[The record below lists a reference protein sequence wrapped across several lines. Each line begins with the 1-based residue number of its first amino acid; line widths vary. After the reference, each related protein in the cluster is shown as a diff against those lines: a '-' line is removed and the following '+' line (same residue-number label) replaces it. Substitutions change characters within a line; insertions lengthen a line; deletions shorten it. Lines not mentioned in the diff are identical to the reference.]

1 MGSETVPTFSD
12 AVVFDAT
19 GLGSDAG
26 YPFGLAWADVNVDGY
41 PDLAVANS
49 SINITDCSVHEAGLT
64 PSVSIFL
71 NTGDWSPISD
81 GFEDPIDIQICS
93 DCSPNEV
100 AFADMNGDGDMD
112 LVVSAGDGD
121 PNDDEVGSWG
131 IYVLFGDGS
140 GNFGSPTA
148 YQTET
153 PIRGLVV
160 QQFSGSAFDVAAAG
174 DACHDDN
181 GTVGNDKVYV
191 YSNNGS
197 GVLTSVDSDDLG
209 MGDYSSAFDIASAHF
224 DNDSPSNGLYDLVTC
239 NVGDDET
246 SELTNNGSFDFD
258 LDDYPDPCSV
268 TWSWTDVTAGT
279 FNPGTVGD
287 AAVIDSYGSELRV
300 LYGDGHGGF
309 SHNCDPHTAGG
320 DKYVIAHGNCTTADV
335 VAGVTTGLIN
345 GNQRLDLAAT
355 LPACTEVAIL
365 IGLGGLPTLSSKFQF
380 DTGGSY
386 WIEAEP
392 PASGIQ
398 AIYPVRVIIVDLDQ
412 DGNGDLVTA
421 NQGSA
426 NLSVMINQM

>member
-1 MGSETVPTFSD
+1 MPTFSN
-12 AVVFDAT
+12 AVVFTAT

-26 YPFGLAWADVNVDGY
+26 YPFGLASGDVNEDGY

-49 SINITDCSVHEAGLT
+49 SVNITNCNIDDPPLT
-64 PSVSIFL
+64 PSVSIL
-71 NTGDWSPISD
+71 INSGDWSPTSN
-81 GFEDPIDIQICS
+81 GFEAPIDIDVCA

-100 AFADMNGDGDMD
+100 AFADLDGDGHLD
-112 LVVSAGDGD
+112 LVISAGDGD
-121 PNDDEVGSWG
+121 PDDDEVGSWG
-131 IYVLFGDGS
+131 IYVCFGDGT
-140 GNFGSPTA
+140 GDFQVDAVYETA
-148 YQTET
+148 T

-160 QQFSGSAFDVAAAG
+160 QQFSGSAFDVAVAG
-174 DACHDDN
+174 DDCHDDR

-197 GVLTSVDSDDLG
+197 GVLTPADSDDLG

-239 NVGDDET
+239 NVGDDES
-246 SELTNNGSFDFD
+246 SELTNNGGYDFD

-268 TWSWTDVTAGT
+268 TWGWTDVTAGT

-287 AAVIDSYGSELRV
+287 AAVIDSSGGELRV

-309 SHNCDPHTAGG
+309 THDCDPHTAGG
-320 DKYVIAHGNCTTADV
+320 DKYVIAHGNCTTADI
-335 VAGVTTGLIN
+335 VAGVTTGLLN

-365 IGLGGLPTLSSKFQF
+365 IGLGGLPSLSNKFQF

-386 WIEAEP
+386 WISAEP
-392 PASGIQ
+392 PGGGEDEAL
-398 AIYPVRVIIVDLDQ
+398 YPVRVIIVDLDQ

-426 NLSVMINQM
+426 NISVMINQM